1 MKKPGLI
8 IGDSSALPPELIQKY
23 GITEIV
29 PFIVDWPEQ
38 KDISKDNIYKKMKD
52 AKEQGI
58 KTTPKTSQP
67 AVGTFK
73 KAYDNL
79 LAQDKDVLC
88 LTLSSKLSGA
98 FNSAIQAKKLF
109 DEETQKRIFILDTL
123 NVDVGEAL
131 LVIRTAELIEKGEST
146 ENIFHSLES
155 LPSKVHL
162 FGMLESPKWLEAGGR
177 ISSAV
182 ARIMEKMQ
190 ELGMRP
196 ILKVKDGE
204 AKPANF
210 KMQAKDTATALFK
223 EVKNLVKKN
232 PGQYRAAISHADNLE
247 EAKRLEKMVQENLP
261 EVKIEFINVSGFV
274 IGAHVGPG
282 TILIALLQ
290 EQII

>member
-1 MKKPGLI
+1 MNKPGLV
-8 IGDSSALPPELIQKY
+8 IGESSALPEELTQRY
-23 GITEIV
+23 GIAEII
-29 PFIVDWPEQ
+29 PFIVDWPDQE
-38 KDISKDNIYKKMKD
+38 DVSKNNIYEKMRNAQK
-52 AKEQGI
+52 QGV

-67 AVGTFK
+67 AVGLYK

-79 LAQDKDVLC
+79 LAQDKEIIC
-88 LTLSSKLSGA
+88 LTISSKLSGA
-98 FNSAIQAKKLF
+98 FNSALQAKKLF
-109 DEETQKRIFILDTL
+109 DEETQKKIFVLDTL

-131 LVIRTAELIEKGEST
+131 LVIKAKELIEKGESA

-204 AKPANF
+204 VKPANF
-210 KMQAKDTATALFK
+210 KMQAKDTATALLK

-261 EVKIEFINVSGFV
+261 EVKIEFINVSSFV

>member
-1 MKKPGLI
+1 
-8 IGDSSALPPELIQKY
+8 
-23 GITEIV
+23 
-29 PFIVDWPEQ
+29 
-38 KDISKDNIYKKMKD
+38 MKD

-182 ARIMEKMQ
+182 ARIMEKC
-190 ELGMRP
+190 
-196 ILKVKDGE
+196 
-204 AKPANF
+204 
-210 KMQAKDTATALFK
+210 
-223 EVKNLVKKN
+223 KN
-232 PGQYRAAISHADNLE
+232 
-247 EAKRLEKMVQENLP
+247 
-261 EVKIEFINVSGFV
+261 
-274 IGAHVGPG
+274 
-282 TILIALLQ
+282 
-290 EQII
+290 